1 MIDKIENLHPVAQF
15 AAIIMLGLVII
26 TFILSVSGSWE
37 DIFKSK

>member
-1 MIDKIENLHPVAQF
+1 MIDKIENLHPAAQF

-26 TFILSVSGSWE
+26 TFILSFFGSWE